1 MVWRRLDSRAL
12 HGSGVKENKMRYQK
26 LKNKTYVTQIMP
38 QTNRPICE
46 YYLVSGT
53 PVRNICV
60 VLVEEPMVFFD
71 ANPDGT
77 WFRYHTFGKLELEP

>member
-1 MVWRRLDSRAL
+1 
-12 HGSGVKENKMRYQK
+12 MRYQK

-38 QTNRPICE
+38 QNNQPICE
-46 YYLVSGT
+46 HYLDAGT

-60 VLVEEPMVFFD
+60 TGLVDDPVVFFD

-77 WFRYHTFGKLELEP
+77 WFRYHTFGKLDLEP

>member
-1 MVWRRLDSRAL
+1 M
-12 HGSGVKENKMRYQK
+12 NYQK

-38 QTNRPICE
+38 QTNRPVCE
-46 YYLVSGT
+46 HYLDAGT

-60 VLVEEPMVFFD
+60 TYLSEEPVTVFD

-77 WFRYHTFGKLELEP
+77 WFRYHTFGNLELEP